1 MAEYLLYKLIYSSLI
16 LARRRR
22 HFSLSKFTYPPIQH
36 LRSAVMPPSKRT
48 STASSPPAERDSA
61 IYFWRE
67 YGSPYSYLSQWYSSP
82 FTVPSTGITYY
93 TAEQYMMH
101 QKAILFSDSEVALQ
115 ILACTS
121 PKEQKSLGR
130 QVSNFDDKV
139 WKDNRE
145 RIVEEASYWK
155 FKKGKDEGVL
165 KRDGVSLRDR
175 LLDTGDREVVEAS
188 PRDRIW
194 GVGFGEKNAGKRRAD
209 WGLNLLGKA
218 LMVTRKKLR
227 EEGTDH
233 KDVSDEAKEIEE
245 DVEDD
250 EESQKKRRRKSKS

>member
-1 MAEYLLYKLIYSSLI
+1 MAP
-16 LARRRR
+16 R
-22 HFSLSKFTYPPIQH
+22 
-36 LRSAVMPPSKRT
+36 KRV
-48 STASSPPAERDSA
+48 STAASVEEHEDSS

-67 YGSPYSYLSQWYSSP
+67 YGSPYSYLSQWYPSP
-82 FTVPSTGITYY
+82 FTLSSTGITYA

-101 QKAILFSDSEVALQ
+101 QKAILFSDTEVALK
-115 ILACTS
+115 ILASTS

-139 WKDNRE
+139 WKENRE

-155 FKKGKDEGVL
+155 FKVGTDEGVL
-165 KRDGVSLRDR
+165 KGEGVSLRDR
-175 LLDTGDREVVEAS
+175 LLGTGEKEVVEAS

-218 LMVTRKKLR
+218 LMDARKKLR
-227 EEGTDH
+227 EEGTGRDLP
-233 KDVSDEAKEIEE
+233 
-245 DVEDD
+245 D
-250 EESQKKRRRKSKS
+250 EEMERVEKAEPADDGERQTKRRKKSKK